1 MSEPEG
7 PSDSYYPEVM
17 KDFVGT
23 GGLQGMARTK
33 PRTRLERLK
42 DTKRGIEQKLKEI
55 NDAIEAL
62 ESNPEI
68 TRIMELVERAG
79 V

>member
-1 MSEPEG
+1 MNYDG
-7 PSDSYYPEVM
+7 TDQYPNDPKMERLAEQ
-17 KDFVGT
+17 
-23 GGLQGMARTK
+23 GLNRIK

-42 DTKRGIEQKLKEI
+42 DAKRGLEQKLKEI

-62 ESNPEI
+62 EANPEI
-68 TRIMELVERAG
+68 NRIMELVEKAG